1 MARTLSFHGS
11 RRPQPMPVR
20 ASRSAS
26 RPDAQAA
33 RAGFESKDRARFR
46 PSIGRHT
53 RDAVATTPTGRKT
66 PPGRTRK
73 SRSVRR
79 RLCDEPGFTA
89 GTSLDLSARSA
100 KRPLGDSSRK
110 TDRAFTAPECGREV
124 PALQLSFYTVSSCS
138 ETVPRSGAN
147 SRTVVKLE
155 AVGPNTGR
163 FFF

>member
-100 KRPLGDSSRK
+100 KRPLGDNRAKTVGREHGGRSADGKSPLSNYRTTRSSPSVG
-110 TDRAFTAPECGREV
+110 DRAPECRRCRM
-124 PALQLSFYTVSSCS
+124 P
-138 ETVPRSGAN
+138 PRAAKGGGQ
-147 SRTVVKLE
+147 
-155 AVGPNTGR
+155 VG
-163 FFF
+163 